1 MTEKEEFLSL
11 AGVVALLVAGGSD
24 ASDEDGLSKLVPDGV
39 VVPVEE
45 SETVYPGDTAG
56 GSAVPLSEIHPA
68 MIIQVTSA
76 TEAAIEPMA
85 IFFCR
90 TFFFCSASS
99 AVFREDNCFSYSSK
113 RSELRAESFFFW
125 RSFSISF
132 SKSAMLF
139 GFLEKRLI

>member
-1 MTEKEEFLSL
+1 MEKKELLSL
-11 AGVVALLVAGGSD
+11 AGVVALLVVGDAD
-24 ASDEDGLSKLVPDGV
+24 ASEEDELSEPVSDGV
-39 VVPVEE
+39 VVPLAE
-45 SETVYPGDTAG
+45 SEMVYPGDTAG
-56 GSAVPLSEIHPA
+56 DSTVPLSEIHPA
-68 MIIQVTSA
+68 MIIQVMSA

-90 TFFFCSASS
+90 AFFFCAASS
-99 AVFREDNCFSYSSK
+99 AVFRVDNCFSYSSK

>member
-1 MTEKEEFLSL
+1 MEKEELLSL

-24 ASDEDGLSKLVPDGV
+24 ASDEDGLSKLVSDG

-68 MIIQVTSA
+68 MIIQVTSV

-90 TFFFCSASS
+90 AFFFCSASS
-99 AVFREDNCFSYSSK
+99 TVFREDNCFSYSSK
-113 RSELRAESFFFW
+113 RSELRAESFSFW

>member
-1 MTEKEEFLSL
+1 MEKEELLSL
-11 AGVVALLVAGGSD
+11 AGVVALLVVGDSD
-24 ASDEDGLSKLVPDGV
+24 VSEDDGVSKLVSDGV
-39 VVPVEE
+39 VIPAEE
-45 SETVYPGDTAG
+45 SEMVYPGDTVG
-56 GSAVPLSEIHPA
+56 GSTVPLSEIHPA
-68 MIIQVTSA
+68 MIIQVMSA

-90 TFFFCSASS
+90 AFFFCAASS

-113 RSELRAESFFFW
+113 RSELRAESFFLW

-139 GFLEKRLI
+139 GF

>member
-1 MTEKEEFLSL
+1 MEKEELLSL
-11 AGVVALLVAGGSD
+11 AGVVALLVAGDSD
-24 ASDEDGLSKLVPDGV
+24 VSEDDGVSKLVSDGV
-39 VVPVEE
+39 VIPAEE
-45 SETVYPGDTAG
+45 SEMVYPGDTVG
-56 GSAVPLSEIHPA
+56 GSTVPLSEIHPA
-68 MIIQVTSA
+68 MIIQVMSA

-90 TFFFCSASS
+90 AFFFCAASS

-113 RSELRAESFFFW
+113 RSELRAESFFLW
-125 RSFSISF
+125 RSFPISF